1 MKNGILQE
9 YLTFCDLY
17 NKDVKRKKT
26 ATEKLSGLRKVI
38 HECIKNGILREF
50 LKKHQKEVETMLMTV
65 LPPEQA
71 IEFMKL
77 EEYNKGVEEGIE
89 QGIEKGIE
97 QGIEQGIEK
106 GKHDTCLNL
115 AGNMLK
121 SNYSIDSIMEITGL
135 SREEIESL

>member
-1 MKNGILQE
+1 
-9 YLTFCDLY
+9 
-17 NKDVKRKKT
+17 
-26 ATEKLSGLRKVI
+26 
-38 HECIKNGILREF
+38 
-50 LKKHQKEVETMLMTV
+50 MLMTV

-71 IEFMKL
+71 IEVMKL

-89 QGIEKGIE
+89 QGIEK
-97 QGIEQGIEK
+97 GIEQGIEK

-135 SREEIESL
+135 SEDEIKSL